1 MNCCSNCFSDKFLQN
16 YISDLSTEKGKCNF
30 CKTRKHYP
38 LIEPSV
44 LLDIFQPVFD
54 LYSEESNGSLLNELL
69 QENWH
74 IFSKDTTGE
83 KQLQLLSLIIGDNEI
98 LSKTLIPKFISKES
112 VIEKWNDFANKL
124 KHEKRFFPKSDK
136 EISELSE
143 LFNYLIM
150 PKENIPKNIYRARID
165 RDSMGFS
172 INEMGKPPLKK
183 STDGRANPKG
193 ISYFYGASDIKTAI
207 AECRPYKTDII
218 YVAKFKVSPKI
229 TFIDLTNPQ
238 STISPFNFD
247 DDTLT
252 ELHEQDMPLLIHLS
266 DKLSQPV
273 LPHKKEL
280 EYLPTQYL
288 CELIKE
294 KEFNGIAYR
303 SSLERGFNYVV
314 FDESLLIGKK
324 VDKYIISD
332 TLVKPVKQKTTN

>member
-124 KHEKRFFPKSDK
+124 KHEKRFFIVYPIVKTKS
-136 EISELSE
+136 
-143 LFNYLIM
+143 M
-150 PKENIPKNIYRARID
+150 
-165 RDSMGFS
+165 
-172 INEMGKPPLKK
+172 
-183 STDGRANPKG
+183 
-193 ISYFYGASDIKTAI
+193 
-207 AECRPYKTDII
+207 
-218 YVAKFKVSPKI
+218 
-229 TFIDLTNPQ
+229 
-238 STISPFNFD
+238 
-247 DDTLT
+247 
-252 ELHEQDMPLLIHLS
+252 
-266 DKLSQPV
+266 
-273 LPHKKEL
+273 
-280 EYLPTQYL
+280 
-288 CELIKE
+288 
-294 KEFNGIAYR
+294 
-303 SSLERGFNYVV
+303 V
-314 FDESLLIGKK
+314 F
-324 VDKYIISD
+324 
-332 TLVKPVKQKTTN
+332 